1 MENRFQ
7 KLIEKN
13 ENIEFVTHVQTRE
26 ELEELITALETL
38 EFEYAIPLGSLWE
51 MAEQFVAD
59 DGYDGCWRISRE
71 RGIAYHPS
79 VEHWKCFTND
89 IVELQNGEVVFH
101 DGYHTEEA
109 VQIESKKLWRDFTN
123 PDDSP
128 YARKLFGLQDA
139 TPEELQCWIKE
150 HIVVSPRE
158 KIEET

>member
-13 ENIEFVTHVQTRE
+13 ENIEFVAHVQTKE

-101 DGYHTEEA
+101 DGYHTEE
-109 VQIESKKLWRDFTN
+109 
-123 PDDSP
+123 
-128 YARKLFGLQDA
+128 
-139 TPEELQCWIKE
+139 
-150 HIVVSPRE
+150 
-158 KIEET
+158 